1 LACSVTICPVSYLLD
16 VALFILPLNLEATP
30 KFQILQ
36 VKRKKDWKR
45 SRELPEES
53 VLKMRK
59 NGLQGEY
66 LD

>member
-1 LACSVTICPVSYLLD
+1 MARSVTICPVSYLLD
-16 VALFILPLNLEATP
+16 VALLILPLNLEATL
-30 KFQILQ
+30 KFQKLQ
-36 VKRKKDWKR
+36 VERKRDWKR

-59 NGLQGEY
+59 NGLRGED